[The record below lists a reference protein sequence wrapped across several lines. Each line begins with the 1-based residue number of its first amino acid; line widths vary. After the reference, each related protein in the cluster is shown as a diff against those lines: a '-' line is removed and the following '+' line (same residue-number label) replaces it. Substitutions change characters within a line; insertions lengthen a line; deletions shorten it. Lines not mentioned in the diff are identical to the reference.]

1 MKTLNKEELIGYI
14 HMLYHNWS
22 VTDESYNNAMEYA
35 NTLQDVVDYYK
46 HEYFSE
52 CDRVE
57 KLEELLSRIE
67 E

>member
-1 MKTLNKEELIGYI
+1 
-14 HMLYHNWS
+14 MLYHNWS